1 MILLDCP
8 TDWKP
13 YGTSC
18 YAVFTAELSWKD
30 GEDHCKSMNARLVKI
45 TSEDEAAFIR
55 EDLGVNSQ
63 NTAYW
68 IGLHEKESNDEWK
81 WSDGSELDVF
91 IDWNTG
97 EPNIRSIACA
107 VLFDGKWRDRSCSD
121 KYNFICEK

>member
-1 MILLDCP
+1 
-8 TDWKP
+8 
-13 YGTSC
+13 
-18 YAVFTAELSWKD
+18 
-30 GEDHCKSMNARLVKI
+30 MNARLVKI
-45 TSEDEAAFIR
+45 TSKDEAAFIR

-97 EPNIRSIACA
+97 EPNIWSIACA

-121 KYNFICEK
+121 KYNFICEKWLQPRELQCSLYLYGLLKVQCGMQLET